1 MPNNRRADGARQG
14 HRSLT
19 VVNIGRPLNPADIP
33 EPPRGLLKP
42 TRELWQAF
50 WSSTIARGVSWAADR
65 AALLE
70 WIWHEDE
77 AARGRRT
84 LRRYRLVKGSM
95 GQPVLSPMAGYV
107 ADHEAK
113 AQRLREQFGMT
124 PKARLSLGVDASTIA
139 KTAADLNAM
148 LRSGSDEDEDSDD
161 GDTITGEYQET
172 WRPA

>member
-1 MPNNRRADGARQG
+1 MPNARKREGERQG
-14 HRSLT
+14 HRQLT
-19 VVNIGRPLNPADIP
+19 VISLGRPVATADIP
-33 EPPRGLLKP
+33 DPPAGLLKP
-42 TRELWQAF
+42 TRELWTSF
-50 WSSTIARGVSWAADR
+50 WASTIARGVVWASDR

-77 AARGRRT
+77 AARGRRA
-84 LRRYRLVKGSM
+84 LRRFRMVKGSM

-124 PKARLSLGVDASTIA
+124 PKARLGLGIDAGTLA

-148 LRSGSDEDEDSDD
+148 LSSNRDDEEPDDSD
-161 GDTITGEYQET
+161 GDETIQGE